1 MQYIALLDVHHVK
14 VFWRGLH
21 LQRVTYLNS
30 RRSNFS
36 IHPQWVTALKVGSLL
51 NKYIVR
57 GLSVLVHNIWGTMAQ
72 RDRDLVQVRCLFY
85 YC

>member
-14 VFWRGLH
+14 VFWRG

-57 GLSVLVHNIWGTMAQ
+57 GLSVLV
-72 RDRDLVQVRCLFY
+72 QVRCLFC